1 MNTTTISKERSYIA
15 PRKVSAIDAAKVK
28 ADQYRALSAIG
39 LDFSESIVTRMASA
53 FDGLDAPTLTNAITT
68 PVQFLQNWLPGFVYV
83 MTQPRDI
90 DYLIGITTIGNAIDE
105 EIVQPTLEHAGKTA
119 LYGDLTNIPLAGVG
133 NGFERRTIT
142 RHEMGLRV
150 GWLEEQRAGRAAVN
164 VASEKRAAAGLALEI
179 TRNRIGFYGFNGGA
193 NLTYGFLNDPGLPA
207 YVAVPAGVGGST
219 WALKTMDEICGDIRI
234 ILGALQ
240 DTSKGLVNV
249 RTTPIT
255 LAVSL
260 AVVNQLTKINAFGM
274 SVEDWLAK
282 AYPNVTVKASV
293 DLNGANGGANVM
305 YAYAENV
312 PGTGTDGGRVIEQF
326 VPSKFQM
333 LGSEKGAK
341 HYTEDFLMAT
351 AGVMVKRPWAVKRY
365 TGL

>member
-1 MNTTTISKERSYIA
+1 MNTTTISPERSYIA
-15 PRKVSAIDAAKVK
+15 PRNVRALQLGAQDAADYQSF
-28 ADQYRALSAIG
+28 AAIG
-39 LDFSESIVTRMASA
+39 LNFPERIVARMAAA
-53 FDGLDAPTLTNAITT
+53 FDGLEAPTLTNTITT

-83 MTQPRDI
+83 MTQPRSI
-90 DYLIGITTIGNAIDE
+90 DELIGITTIGDAIDE

-179 TRNRIGFYGFNGGA
+179 TRNRIGFYGFNNGV

-207 YVAVPAGVGGST
+207 YVSVPAGVGGTT

-240 DTSKGLVNV
+240 DGSKGLINV

-305 YAYAENV
+305 YAYAETV
-312 PGTGTDGGRVIEQF
+312 PGTGTDSGRVIEQF
-326 VPSKFQM
+326 VQSKFQM